1 MSVRTPCCPSRLG
14 MELNVSQLL
23 MEPSGSGRRYDIDE
37 PVRLLDG
44 AAMSRIHGSVKL
56 LRTNKSVWVSAALDS
71 ELDSECG
78 RCLAPYSQPIHLQV
92 EEEYVPT
99 HDPAS
104 GWRVE
109 PPPGDADYYLIDE
122 NHILNLAEAVR
133 EYAVMAL
140 PIKAPLRPRMRRSMS
155 HLWRRPQPRP
165 MPLRNPQGRPMGPA
179 SRTHPGITPKPGTH
193 RNEKPIC
200 RRFQRKNT
208 PKSER
213 VEDPRTT
220 RTSPSPSPGAPIA
233 RPPACPIGFAPVAA
247 TTTDAKSSP
256 RIRSRSSPI
265 R

>member
-1 MSVRTPCCPSRLG
+1 MPYCPSRLG

-71 ELDSECG
+71 SLDSECG
-78 RCLAPYSQPIHLQV
+78 RCLTPYSQPIHLQV

-104 GWRVE
+104 GWKVE

-140 PIKAPLRPRMRRSMS
+140 PIKPLCDHGCAGLCPNCGADLNRAQCPCETPRDAR
-155 HLWRRPQPRP
+155 WG
-165 MPLRNPQGRPMGPA
+165 PLLELIQ
-179 SRTHPGITPKPGTH
+179 
-193 RNEKPIC
+193 
-200 RRFQRKNT
+200 
-208 PKSER
+208 
-213 VEDPRTT
+213 D
-220 RTSPSPSPGAPIA
+220 
-233 RPPACPIGFAPVAA
+233 
-247 TTTDAKSSP
+247 
-256 RIRSRSSPI
+256 
-265 R
+265 